1 MKLRAS
7 LAGVILPGVAAIL
20 GTSACSEVES
30 AAEWAGSVRDSA
42 GVDIVVN
49 FGEPLWREEDRW
61 TFTEVLRI
69 GSVSGD
75 PETQFGA
82 ISGMAIQS
90 DGTIVVSDR
99 IGQHLKFFAPDGS
112 YLRTVGKSGPGPR
125 EFGSNINVAL
135 ATGDTLFVMDW
146 SNMQAHWLA
155 PDGTWLGSWKT
166 TPADGWG
173 LAGWDVAAT
182 GRIVT
187 LMVPLRLAD
196 TPMVD
201 TLDVVLVRDVR
212 GAILDTLARV
222 PTSKDF
228 RFSGDAPEWHLWA
241 GSSDFDL
248 TWHGGLVTGRSDLYR
263 LHWYDEEGGL
273 DRIVSLHR
281 ERQPITTQDQTRF
294 MDRLERAMVEA
305 SQEPA
310 RIALMKSTVNFEDLY
325 PAWRRFICGVGGTLW
340 VQHLR
345 PLSALSDEELAD
357 ALNFNLPP
365 ATPEWDVF
373 DAEGR
378 YLGVTEMPTGNRGF
392 FFFEDRI
399 YGVWEDELDVQYIVA
414 WRIQGLPPLED
425 G

>member
-1 MKLRAS
+1 MKFRAS
-7 LAGVILPGVAAIL
+7 LPCVILAGVVAFL
-20 GTSACSEVES
+20 VTSACSEVES
-30 AAEWAGSVRDSA
+30 AAEWDGSVRDSA
-42 GVDIVVN
+42 SVDIVVN

-61 TFTEVLRI
+61 TLTEVVRI

-75 PETQFGA
+75 PETQFGD
-82 ISGMAIQS
+82 ITGIAIQS

-99 IGQHLKFFAPDGS
+99 MGQHLKFFAPDGS
-112 YLRTVGKSGPGPR
+112 HLRTVGKSGSGPR
-125 EFGSNINVAL
+125 EFGSYIIVAL

-166 TPADGWG
+166 TPKDGWRLG
-173 LAGWDVAAT
+173 GWDGAAT

-187 LMVPLRLAD
+187 TMTPLRMPD
-196 TPMVD
+196 SPVVD

-222 PTSKDF
+222 PSSEVF

-241 GSSDFDL
+241 GYPDYDL

-263 LHWYDEEGGL
+263 LHWHDEQGALE
-273 DRIVSLHR
+273 RIVSLHR
-281 ERQPITTQDQTRF
+281 ERLPITGEDRTRF
-294 MDRLERAMVEA
+294 IDAVERVMTEQGV
-305 SQEPA
+305 PPT
-310 RIALMKSTVNFEDLY
+310 RIQGIKDGVSFEDLY

-340 VQHLR
+340 VQRLR
-345 PLSALSDEELAD
+345 PVSELSDEEVED
-357 ALNFNLPP
+357 ALGQRPP
-365 ATPEWDVF
+365 PTPEWDVF
-373 DAEGR
+373 DPEGR
-378 YLGVTEMPTGNRGF
+378 YLGVMEMPTSDRAFYFSG
-392 FFFEDRI
+392 DRI

-414 WRIQGLPPLED
+414 WRIDGLPPEE